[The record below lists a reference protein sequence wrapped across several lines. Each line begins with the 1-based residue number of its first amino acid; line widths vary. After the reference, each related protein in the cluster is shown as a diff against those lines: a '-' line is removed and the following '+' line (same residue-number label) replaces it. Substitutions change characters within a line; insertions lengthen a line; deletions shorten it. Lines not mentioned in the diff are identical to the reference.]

1 MNCKGIQRILL
12 SFGNVQLTLQ
22 DMKTIPEAFK
32 GKKKGKVFLTQQRV
46 IFIPSDQSKP
56 MKSFS
61 MPFNYMERCTVEQGF
76 LVSNYIKGKIHAQPG
91 GGWEGTATFKLSFNS
106 GGAIDFGK
114 AMIEVAS
121 HALKGPSPYT
131 PVVYVYETISVI
143 PTRGSRFFSS
153 TTPVVEQSQQQYTYV
168 PGPPPPA
175 GGYYA
180 PVPPMYAPYGP
191 PPPAYFGMHPPP
203 NYAPAG
209 TSGYT
214 QPPMM
219 TTAGMPG
226 SFNPS
231 APQTYAFSSPL
242 TSPDHPVPR
251 TAGTPS
257 DFNPPITSL
266 PNYYSSPLS
275 SDSQLPGQSTETA
288 DNTGKGAAKS

>member
-1 MNCKGIQRILL
+1 MAVHISQTNVSNTAKLQLSPESERVLILL

-46 IFIPSDQSKP
+46 IFIPSDQSKS

-61 MPFNYMERCTVEQGF
+61 MPFNYMESCTVEQGF

-121 HALKGPSPYT
+121 H
-131 PVVYVYETISVI
+131 
-143 PTRGSRFFSS
+143 
-153 TTPVVEQSQQQYTYV
+153 
-168 PGPPPPA
+168 
-175 GGYYA
+175 GGYYT
-180 PVPPMYAPYGP
+180 PVPPMYAPYGS
-191 PPPAYFGMHPPP
+191 PPPAYFGMHQPP

-219 TTAGMPG
+219 P
-226 SFNPS
+226 
-231 APQTYAFSSPL
+231 
-242 TSPDHPVPR
+242 PVGIP
-251 TAGTPS
+251 
-257 DFNPPITSL
+257 
-266 PNYYSSPLS
+266 
-275 SDSQLPGQSTETA
+275 
-288 DNTGKGAAKS
+288 GKGAAKP